1 MKSNVF
7 LCSRRPDPPQSRPPL
22 SVHGAAGANAARIAS
37 PTTSALPSLQTI
49 LDLPAFR
56 SAELISGSVHLDEPV
71 TWVHIA
77 EIMDVWRFL
86 SGGELLLSTGL
97 ELTRVSPPA
106 RRAYLHG
113 LAKAGVRA
121 LGLELVQ
128 WIHEV
133 PSEIVDAARIL
144 QFPIII
150 FRDEVSFSEL
160 TRAAHEEILRPKCS
174 HGHESTMETL
184 LNSIVETGRDK
195 AFLDRQLGP
204 LLGLPP
210 RPRSTLLATLETLLN
225 VQFNIAVAARKL
237 GVRRQS
243 IYYRLE
249 QLTGLLGSLSDPSRK
264 LGLLVAFALLRRSTT
279 TYEMALPTPRLMQ
292 K

>member
-1 MKSNVF
+1 MKSNAF
-7 LCSRRPDPPQSRPPL
+7 LPPRRSEADPLRLPPL
-22 SVHGAAGANAARIAS
+22 SGTNRDPACRAPHQAS
-37 PTTSALPSLQTI
+37 PLPSLQTI

-56 SAELISGSVHLDEPV
+56 SAELICGSIHLDEPA
-71 TWVHIA
+71 TWVAIA

-86 SGGELLLSTGL
+86 SGGEMLLSTGM

-128 WIHEV
+128 WVREV
-133 PSEIVDAARIL
+133 PSEILDAARIL
-144 QFPIII
+144 HFPIFV
-150 FRDEVSFSEL
+150 FREEISFSDL
-160 TRAAHEEILRPKCS
+160 TRAAHQEILRPKGA
-174 HGHESTMETL
+174 HDGESTIDTL
-184 LNSIVETGRDK
+184 LNSLVETGRDQ

-204 LLGLPP
+204 ILSLPQ
-210 RPRSTLLATLETLLN
+210 RPRATLIATLEALLD
-225 VQFNIAVAARKL
+225 VHFNIAEAARKL

-249 QLTGLLGSLSDPSRK
+249 QLTGLLGSLDVPSTK
-264 LGLLVAFALLRRSTT
+264 LGLLVAFALLRRNDTDYKMMSQTT
-279 TYEMALPTPRLMQ
+279 H
-292 K
+292 

>member
-1 MKSNVF
+1 M
-7 LCSRRPDPPQSRPPL
+7 
-22 SVHGAAGANAARIAS
+22 
-37 PTTSALPSLQTI
+37 QTI

-56 SAELISGSVHLDEPV
+56 CAELISGSIHLDEPV

-128 WIHEV
+128 WIREV
-133 PSEIVDAARIL
+133 PTELVDAARVL

-150 FRDEVSFSEL
+150 FREEVSFSEL
-160 TRAAHEEILRPKCS
+160 TRAAHEEILHPKCN
-174 HGHESTMETL
+174 HDYESTMDTL

-195 AFLDRQLGP
+195 AFLDRELGP
-204 LLGLPP
+204 LLALPL
-210 RPRSTLLATLETLLN
+210 RPRTTLIATLEALLD
-225 VQFNIAVAARKL
+225 VHFNIAVAARKL

-249 QLTGLLGSLSDPSRK
+249 QLTGLLGSLDDPSRK
-264 LGLLVAFALLRRSTT
+264 LGLLVAFALLRRSTPI
-279 TYEMALPTPRLMQ
+279 YEMLSQATH
-292 K
+292 

>member
-1 MKSNVF
+1 MKSQPY
-7 LCSRRPDPPQSRPPL
+7 LGLRRSDPEPSRSPLAFDDAGRASITRLPSRIP
-22 SVHGAAGANAARIAS
+22 R
-37 PTTSALPSLQTI
+37 TLPSLQTI

-56 SAELISGSVHLDEPV
+56 SAELISGSIHLDEPV

-128 WIHEV
+128 WVREV
-133 PSEIVDAARIL
+133 PTEIVGAARVL

-150 FRDEVSFSEL
+150 FREEVSFSEL
-160 TRAAHEEILRPKCS
+160 TRAAHEEILHPKCN
-174 HGHESTMETL
+174 HDYESTMDTL

-195 AFLDRQLGP
+195 AFLDRELGP
-204 LLGLPP
+204 LLALPL
-210 RPRSTLLATLETLLN
+210 RPRTTLIATLEALLD
-225 VQFNIAVAARKL
+225 VHFNIAVAARKL

-249 QLTGLLGSLSDPSRK
+249 QLTGLLGSLDDPSRK
-264 LGLLVAFALLRRSTT
+264 LGLLVAFALLRRSTP
-279 TYEMALPTPRLMQ
+279 TYEMLSQATH
-292 K
+292 

>member
-1 MKSNVF
+1 MKSNLF
-7 LCSRRPDPPQSRPPL
+7 ISPRRPDPDHVR
-22 SVHGAAGANAARIAS
+22 
-37 PTTSALPSLQTI
+37 TALPFENTHSATPPRVMSRTGNALPTLQTV

-56 SAELISGSVHLDEPV
+56 GAELISGSIHLDEPV

-113 LAKAGVRA
+113 LAKAGARA
-121 LGLELVQ
+121 LALELVQ
-128 WIHEV
+128 WVHEV
-133 PSEIVDAARIL
+133 PTEIMDAARVL

-160 TRAAHEEILRPKCS
+160 TRAAHEEILRPKFS
-174 HGHESTMETL
+174 HHSETTMETL
-184 LNSIVETGRDK
+184 LNSILETGRDK
-195 AFLDRQLGP
+195 AFLDRELGP
-204 LLGLPP
+204 LLALPL
-210 RPRSTLLATLETLLN
+210 RPRTTLIATLEALID
-225 VQFNIAVAARKL
+225 VHFNIAVAARRL

-249 QLTGLLGSLSDPSRK
+249 QLTGLLGSLDDPSRK
-264 LGLLVAFALLRRSTT
+264 LGLLVAFALLRRNTT
-279 TYEMALPTPRLMQ
+279 DYEMLSQITH
-292 K
+292 

>member
-1 MKSNVF
+1 MKSNVYLSPRRSDSADLRPTLSF
-7 LCSRRPDPPQSRPPL
+7 SSTGHATAAQVTSRATS
-22 SVHGAAGANAARIAS
+22 SV
-37 PTTSALPSLQTI
+37 TSLQTI

-56 SAELISGSVHLDEPV
+56 GAELISGGIHIDEQV
-71 TWVHIA
+71 TWVHVA

-128 WIHEV
+128 WIKEV
-133 PSEIVDAARIL
+133 PSEIVDAARVL
-144 QFPIII
+144 QFPIVI
-150 FRDEVSFSEL
+150 FREEVSFSEL
-160 TRAAHEEILRPKCS
+160 TRAAQEEILRPKCS
-174 HGHESTMETL
+174 HNYESTMETL
-184 LNSIVETGRDK
+184 LNSILETGRDK
-195 AFLDRQLGP
+195 GFLDRELGP
-204 LLGLPP
+204 LLALPL
-210 RPRSTLLATLETLLN
+210 RPRTTLIATLEALLD
-225 VQFNIAVAARKL
+225 VHFNIAVAARKL

-249 QLTGLLGSLSDPSRK
+249 QLTGLLGSLDDPTRK
-264 LGLLVAFALLRRSTT
+264 LGLLVAFALLRRSAP
-279 TYEMALPTPRLMQ
+279 TYEMLSHTTH
-292 K
+292 

>member
-1 MKSNVF
+1 M
-7 LCSRRPDPPQSRPPL
+7 RPPL
-22 SVHGAAGANAARIAS
+22 AFNTAGRAINARIPS
-37 PTTSALPSLQTI
+37 TVTNSLPSLQTI

-56 SAELISGSVHLDEPV
+56 GAELISGGIHMDEPV

-113 LAKAGVRA
+113 LHKAGIRA

-128 WIHEV
+128 WINEV
-133 PSEIVDAARIL
+133 PSEILEVARVL
-144 QFPIII
+144 QFPIVV
-150 FRDEVSFSEL
+150 FREEVSFSEL
-160 TRAAHEEILRPKCS
+160 TRAAHEEILRPKCN
-174 HGHESTMETL
+174 HGYESTMETL
-184 LNSIVETGRDK
+184 LNSILETGRDK
-195 AFLDRQLGP
+195 DFLDRQLGP
-204 LLGLPP
+204 VLALPI
-210 RPRSTLLATLETLLN
+210 RPRTTLIATLEAL
-225 VQFNIAVAARKL
+225 VEVHFNIAVTARRL

-249 QLTGLLGSLSDPSRK
+249 QLTGLLGSLQDPSRK
-264 LGLLVAFALLRRSTT
+264 LGLLVAFALLRRGTT
-279 TYEMALPTPRLMQ
+279 GYEMHAHSTQ
-292 K
+292 